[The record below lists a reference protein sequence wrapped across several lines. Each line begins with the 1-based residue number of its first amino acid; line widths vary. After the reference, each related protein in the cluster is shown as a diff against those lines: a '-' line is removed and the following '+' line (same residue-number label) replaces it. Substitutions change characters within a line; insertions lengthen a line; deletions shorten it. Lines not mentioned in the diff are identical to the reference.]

1 MTAKAPA
8 EKATELAT
16 PGVTKKKKKKVRKP
30 KTPTSGGGSMAPKS
44 SAGGDGKWKPGD
56 WACAKCGMHNFRG
69 KDACFRCKYARANSL
84 KAASAESAMAYLKK
98 REEDGSGAVGAAVDA
113 VQHQWLMKHHGMNLV
128 NDACFDV
135 YVPYVKQ
142 LDDAHK
148 WQILKAARLAVTRA
162 QRLVDALADTPETAA
177 PTKKKEPPRRDGGG
191 GGGGGGDGSAKKK
204 KKKKKNKSGGGNGGG
219 DEGKAGTPQEKSKK
233 REREEDGGG
242 DKKEHKSK
250 KAKKAKKEKRDK
262 KDKK

>member
-1 MTAKAPA
+1 
-8 EKATELAT
+8 
-16 PGVTKKKKKKVRKP
+16 
-30 KTPTSGGGSMAPKS
+30 
-44 SAGGDGKWKPGD
+44 
-56 WACAKCGMHNFRG
+56 MHNFRG

-142 LDDAHK
+142 LDDAQK

-177 PTKKKEPPRRDGGG
+177 PTKKKEPPPPRRRRRRGRGRG
-191 GGGGGGDGSAKKK
+191 RLG
-204 KKKKKNKSGGGNGGG
+204 
-219 DEGKAGTPQEKSKK
+219 EEEEEEEEEQE
-233 REREEDGGG
+233 RR
-242 DKKEHKSK
+242 
-250 KAKKAKKEKRDK
+250 RQRRRR
-262 KDKK
+262 

>member
-1 MTAKAPA
+1 
-8 EKATELAT
+8 
-16 PGVTKKKKKKVRKP
+16 
-30 KTPTSGGGSMAPKS
+30 
-44 SAGGDGKWKPGD
+44 
-56 WACAKCGMHNFRG
+56 MHNFRG

-177 PTKKKEPPRRDGGG
+177 PTSRSPISRITRSRTRTRRDGTRRRA
-191 GGGGGGDGSAKKK
+191 GSRRRYSRTFR
-204 KKKKKNKSGGGNGGG
+204 SGTSSAP
-219 DEGKAGTPQEKSKK
+219 AGSPS
-233 REREEDGGG
+233 
-242 DKKEHKSK
+242 
-250 KAKKAKKEKRDK
+250 
-262 KDKK
+262 

>member
-1 MTAKAPA
+1 
-8 EKATELAT
+8 
-16 PGVTKKKKKKVRKP
+16 
-30 KTPTSGGGSMAPKS
+30 
-44 SAGGDGKWKPGD
+44 
-56 WACAKCGMHNFRG
+56 MHNFRG

-162 QRLVDALADTPETAA
+162 QRLVDALADTPETAE
-177 PTKKKEPPRRDGGG
+177 KKEPPRRDGGG